1 MNGYLLDTNIVSL
14 LSPSSTVA
22 STAFFDWLKEAEQR
36 NELYLSV
43 VTIHEIERG
52 IGLLEHKSA
61 TAKASA
67 LRTWLEGL
75 SSTYADRILPID
87 AAVSMV
93 SGSLEARA
101 TANGHSPGMADA
113 LIAGTAKAHKL
124 TVVTRDRKHFEPF
137 AIDLSVPDL

>member
-14 LSPSSTVA
+14 LSPSSTVR
-22 STAFFDWLKEAEQR
+22 STAFLDWLEQAEQR

-52 IGLLEHKSA
+52 IGLLEHKGA

-67 LRTWLEGL
+67 LRAWLEGL
-75 SSTYADRILPID
+75 AATYADRILAID
-87 AAVSMV
+87 TAVSTI
-93 SGSLEARA
+93 SGALEAKAVA
-101 TANGHSPGMADA
+101 TGHNPGMADA

-124 TVVTRDRKHFEPF
+124 TVVTRNRKHFEPF
-137 AIDLSVPDL
+137 AIDLSVPEL

>member
-1 MNGYLLDTNIVSL
+1 MNGYLLDTSIVSL
-14 LSPSSTVA
+14 LSSSSTVA
-22 STAFFDWLKEAEQR
+22 ATAFLNWLEEAEQR

-52 IGLLEHKSA
+52 IDLLEHEGA

-75 SSTYADRILPID
+75 SSTYADRILSVN
-87 AAVSMV
+87 AAVSIV
-93 SGSLEARA
+93 SGSLEAQ
-101 TANGHSPGMADA
+101 ANAGGHSPGMADA
-113 LIAGTAKAHKL
+113 LIAGTAKAHNL
-124 TVVTRDRKHFEPF
+124 TVVTRSRKHFEPF